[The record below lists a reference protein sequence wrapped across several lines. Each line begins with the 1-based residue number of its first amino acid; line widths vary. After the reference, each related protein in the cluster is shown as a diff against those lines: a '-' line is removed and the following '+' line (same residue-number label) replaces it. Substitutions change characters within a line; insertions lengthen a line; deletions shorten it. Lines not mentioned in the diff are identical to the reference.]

1 MSVFCKVLIDSPLP
15 QLGREFDYK
24 VPGEYELEVGQP
36 VLVPFGRQS
45 KLRTA
50 VVTAISSH
58 SDLASAELAE
68 VLGPPVMSQQFIDY
82 LKAVARRQAISPGEL
97 IRLSLTVPPKR
108 RGDFLDEGQSV
119 PAWVVESLGGTFKMQ
134 KHLAE
139 IVTPRQRLFSGKLH
153 PQWAL
158 TALRSALS
166 ARGSAIIN
174 TPDHRYQARLRQ
186 LLEYLDIADSFY
198 WALTALRS
206 ALSAR
211 GSAIINTP
219 DHRYQARLRQLLEYL
234 DIADSF
240 YWAEDYKTPAR
251 RYWLQQRLLRNGG
264 ILIGSRAVLMM
275 DIKNLERIIVVSDLD
290 PSHESDSSPYLATRE
305 LAIIRSEAQKCLL
318 HFVSHTP
325 SAEIIRL
332 SELGFFEIKNAT
344 ETPRISFGSEAQLNT
359 SKLITEAI
367 KQGPVLI
374 MTSFS
379 GDSAAI
385 SCKVCRASGR
395 CQQCGGSIHMP
406 TAETY
411 RCRTCE
417 GMEKPVCVSCG
428 GHEFIRGRKGA
439 TRTSADFGK
448 IIPGVRVIESS
459 QAKHVDEISQNA
471 LVVATPGAIP
481 LAKNGYQLVVID
493 QAQSFLSRESLRAL
507 EHSLRIWFDAAS
519 HLAINGQM
527 HFASYQ
533 GDVVKKI
540 SIGQAFELVQLET
553 QQRKNLGLSPWRRLG
568 IVEGESS
575 RLNQI
580 ADTISMTKV
589 ISTHPRLVFTYQ
601 YRDGANVA
609 EILLREQLAT
619 PPIEGKR
626 RKRGLRVI
634 MDGQSLI

>member
-97 IRLSLTVPPKR
+97 IKLSLTVPPKR

-153 PQWAL
+153 PQ
-158 TALRSALS
+158 
-166 ARGSAIIN
+166 
-174 TPDHRYQARLRQ
+174 
-186 LLEYLDIADSFY
+186 

-379 GDSAAI
+379 GDSAVI

>member
-1 MSVFCKVLIDSPLP
+1 VSVFCKVLIDSPLP

-24 VPGEYELEVGQP
+24 VPGEFELEVGQP

-50 VVTAISSH
+50 VVTEISSR

-68 VLGPPVMSQQFIDY
+68 VLGPPVMSQEFIDY

-108 RGDFLDEGQSV
+108 RGDFLDEGKSV
-119 PAWVVESLGGTFKMQ
+119 PVWVVESLGGTFKMQ

-139 IVTPRQRLFSGKLH
+139 IVTPKQRLFSGKLH

-158 TALRSALS
+158 SALRSALS
-166 ARGSAIIN
+166 VSGSAIIN

-186 LLEYLDIADSFY
+186 LLE
-198 WALTALRS
+198 
-206 ALSAR
+206 
-211 GSAIINTP
+211 
-219 DHRYQARLRQLLEYL
+219 HL

-275 DIKNLERIIVVSDLD
+275 DIKNLERIIVINDLD

-332 SELGFFEIKNAT
+332 SELGFFEITNAT
-344 ETPRISFGSEAQLNT
+344 ETPRISFGSEEQLNT

-459 QAKHVDEISQNA
+459 QAKHVEEISQNA

-481 LAKNGYQLVVID
+481 LAKDGYQLVVID

-540 SIGQAFELVQLET
+540 SIGQGFELVQLET

>member
-24 VPGEYELEVGQP
+24 VPGEFELEVGQP

-108 RGDFLDEGQSV
+108 RGDFLGEGQSV

-153 PQWAL
+153 PQ
-158 TALRSALS
+158 
-166 ARGSAIIN
+166 
-174 TPDHRYQARLRQ
+174 
-186 LLEYLDIADSFY
+186 

-332 SELGFFEIKNAT
+332 SELGFFEITNAT